1 MKKCLNTMAAVL
13 ISMMCL
19 LPSFSTVHGED
30 STANAFPEPSPTADT
45 VLNDNAAGT
54 TDNSKEAND
63 STSDG
68 SEPSKLDSTEKEDKS
83 DESSSPEPT
92 ASPSSDA
99 LQEDEKTD
107 SNAESPDPVPK
118 KAILKAPAANSAS
131 GAFTLTLQND
141 DGTISKKNDTAGGTL
156 SSDQKTLTIT
166 DGLKPD
172 SDELDTLNRYEVSH
186 DGTDAYI
193 FDGWFTDDG
202 TMIYRSYGKNA
213 NDGTYWN
220 LDKYVGG
227 KDLTL
232 HAQWVKAS
240 VLRYDGNGGTT
251 DYPMP
256 VYTFDPAKPFSLTSN
271 TYVKEGYV
279 FAGWN
284 TMANGSGTAY
294 QDGQNVGLS
303 GDTTLYAQWV
313 SQKQTIHQA
322 TNGGTFTIVNN
333 TLKNYQYKITEK
345 NYFPHYVSSVGNGK
359 VYDLSDLQD
368 GLTVTNTRVA
378 VVTFDKNAEDA
389 SGDSILQQAPLNQ
402 KATLNSDPY
411 TRDGYMFAGWNTK
424 PDGTGDTYDPKRP
437 HSFGDDITLYAQWI
451 PLKQSEK
458 ITYEANKTDS
468 TWTKVSSGSLI
479 VPSDSDTY
487 SAKFYE
493 SPQLRYSSDA
503 AKWNPKTDNDLTGD
517 NKDQLT
523 VTNDKKF
530 PVYFHGNG
538 ADNEADGMPVP
549 QYFARNETAALI
561 TNLFTKKGY
570 VFIGWKTGNEKDGKI
585 VYENADPY
593 TVDYGNMAS
602 FTESSHSDQGIN
614 LYAQWAPLKTLQDG
628 SEGAGTYN
636 ITLSKSNEASDDKN
650 TWSRSVDLP
659 TDTAENS
666 YDVTKIYENDP
677 DYYESSNNS
686 NNPTKIKDDEV
697 TITNK
702 NITSSLTIENHVTG
716 NLGSRDKPFKFT
728 VKMTKGTDHPITGDK
743 LAVTVNG
750 EKQNLS
756 FDDNGQMELS
766 LKSGDKAVITPLY
779 NGTSYSITESDYKQD
794 GYELTDKS
802 TSGMLSSDTTAV
814 FTNSRAAEIPTGLA
828 DVIGKLWW
836 IIPVATVVTI
846 VSIYIKRHM
855 AGKHSKG

>member
-13 ISMMCL
+13 ISMTCL
-19 LPSFSTVHGED
+19 LPSSLTVYGED
-30 STANAFPEPSPTADT
+30 GAPNASPEPSAPADAVADDGTAE
-45 VLNDNAAGT
+45 NAGAGEERKAGIS
-54 TDNSKEAND
+54 DSDEA
-63 STSDG
+63 
-68 SEPSKLDSTEKEDKS
+68 SKLDSTEKEDNA
-83 DESSSPEPT
+83 DESSDSALT
-92 ASPSSDA
+92 ASPSPGSS
-99 LQEDEKTD
+99 QKDEKAD
-107 SNAESPDPVPK
+107 SSTESPDPAPK
-118 KAILKAPAANSAS
+118 KAILKALAVSSAS

-141 DGTISKKNDTAGGTL
+141 DGTISKKNNTAAGTL

-172 SDELDTLNRYEVSH
+172 SDELDTLNQYEVSH
-186 DGTDAYI
+186 DSTDAYI

-202 TMIYRSYGKNA
+202 IMLYRPYGKNA

-240 VLRYDGNGGTT
+240 VLHYDGNGGTT

-271 TYVKEGYV
+271 TYVKDGYV

-284 TMANGSGTAY
+284 TAANGTGTAY
-294 QDGQNVGLS
+294 QEDQNVSLS
-303 GDTTLYAQWV
+303 GNTTLYAQWV
-313 SQKQTIHQA
+313 PQKQTIDQA
-322 TNGGTFTIVNN
+322 ANGGAFTIVNN

-378 VVTFDKNAEDA
+378 VVTFDKNADDA
-389 SGDSILQQAPLNQ
+389 SGDGVLQQAPLNQ
-402 KATLNSDPY
+402 PTVLNDNPY

-424 PDGTGDTYDPKRP
+424 PDGTGDAYDPKQL
-437 HSFGDDITLYAQWI
+437 HSFGDDITLYAQWV

-458 ITYEANKTDS
+458 ITYDTNKTDS
-468 TWTKVSSGSLI
+468 TWTKVSSGSLV

-493 SPQLRYSSDA
+493 SLQLRYSSDA

-523 VTNDKKF
+523 ITNDKKF

-538 ADNEADGMPVP
+538 ADNDADGMPVP

-561 TNLFTKKGY
+561 ANLFTKKGY
-570 VFIGWKTGNEKDGKI
+570 VFIGWKIGNEKDGKI

-602 FTESSHSDQGIN
+602 FTENTHSDQGIN

-677 DYYESSNNS
+677 DYYESSNDSS
-686 NNPTKIKDDEV
+686 NPAEIKDDEV
-697 TITNK
+697 TIINK

-728 VKMTKGTDHPITGDK
+728 VKMTKGADHPITGDK
-743 LAVTVNG
+743 LAVLING
-750 EKQNLS
+750 KRQNLS
-756 FDDNGQMELS
+756 FDDKGQIELS
-766 LKSGDKAVITPLY
+766 LQSGDKAVITPLY

-802 TSGMLSSDTTAV
+802 TSGVLSSDTTAI
-814 FTNSRAAEIPTGLA
+814 FTNNRAAGIPTGLF
-828 DVIGKLWW
+828 DIFRKLWW
-836 IIPVATVVTI
+836 IVPIAAVAMAI
-846 VSIYIKRHM
+846 GIYIKHRSM
-855 AGKHSKG
+855 AGKHC